1 MQSLNILMITPS
13 ERKKF
18 MQSLKHIEV
27 EVDLDDHLVLDQD
40 DPVGDKGNEDGDDAA
55 ESPQLKVGHCCKCGI
70 IISPNSDNL
79 DCTLG
84 TSEKVIIR
92 TLSK

>member
-1 MQSLNILMITPS
+1 MQSLNFLMITPS

-55 ESPQLKVGHCCKCGI
+55 ESPQLKVCHRWQCGLI
-70 IISPNSDNL
+70 
-79 DCTLG
+79 
-84 TSEKVIIR
+84 KV
-92 TLSK
+92 